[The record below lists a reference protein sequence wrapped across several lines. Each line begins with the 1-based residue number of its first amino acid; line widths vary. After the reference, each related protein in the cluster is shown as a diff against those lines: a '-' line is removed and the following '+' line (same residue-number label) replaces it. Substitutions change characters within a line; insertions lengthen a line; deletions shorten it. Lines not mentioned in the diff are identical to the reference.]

1 MLTDEAGNE
10 LLCLYDDHRK
20 TIPLSVKD
28 KTAYEAVNNH
38 VHLLDD
44 ISDEVFSK
52 LVVDAP
58 ILCRLIYNNIK
69 AQYPQ
74 KKLAVYVTVSRCDS
88 FTIRFHQV
96 WPGEPLYY
104 NPEDFSSGDERVF
117 SVID

>member
-1 MLTDEAGNE
+1 M
-10 LLCLYDDHRK
+10 LCLYDAHRK

-28 KTAYEAVNNH
+28 KTAYEDVNNH

-44 ISDEVFSK
+44 ISDEEFSK
-52 LVVDAP
+52 LAVDAP

-74 KKLAVYVTVSRCDS
+74 KKLAVYVTV
-88 FTIRFHQV
+88 IRFHQV

-117 SVID
+117 SVVD